1 MVPFRY
7 AGFYDVPRCIAVRH
21 RGKLLLLES
30 VFDEKIDDY
39 STHYSVYVLPDS
51 VQDSIEKSSW
61 KYFVPTG
68 ASPIGQISVAS
79 VKFDASKR
87 LTLDPS
93 CLDDLF
99 SQENSE

>member
-7 AGFYDVPRCIAVRH
+7 AGFYDVPHCIAVRH

-39 STHYSVYVLPDS
+39 SAHYSVYVLPDS
-51 VQDSIEKSSW
+51 VQNSIEKSSW
-61 KYFVPTG
+61 KYFVPMG
-68 ASPIGQISVAS
+68 ASPIGQISVAW

-87 LTLDPS
+87 LALDPS

-99 SQENSE
+99 SQENSQ